1 MQRAEYGRTDVLD
14 TMDDE
19 TGFLRFRGEQEDIGR
34 KSPPCGAH
42 AALLQSSPLAHPAH
56 IVQLP
61 GREGGDVTSKQL
73 NLPGRPTGHMRL
85 TNSRG
90 PGCGD

>member
-14 TMDDE
+14 TMDGE
-19 TGFLRFRGEQEDIGR
+19 TGSLRFRGEQEDYR
-34 KSPPCGAH
+34 PQK
-42 AALLQSSPLAHPAH
+42 ALRAVRMPRCDNHPRLRPAH

-73 NLPGRPTGHMRL
+73 NLPGRPTG
-85 TNSRG
+85 T
-90 PGCGD
+90 CD